1 MHTIYLLDGSVLNG
15 IRISFKLTFPKKS
28 TFEFT
33 ILVLM
38 MTIIQFCL
46 AFPEIYAC
54 FVASSKGFC
63 WWETLT
69 HVISGEQQ
77 QQQIY
82 IYIYIFFFN
91 KVSISVESSKQLFPP
106 SRMFLLLSYCFCFS
120 IPSPLW
126 KRGSEPTD
134 TSWISSNL
142 SHLSTG
148 WLAGLFWC
156 EQFSSVCIG
165 PS

>member
-82 IYIYIFFFN
+82 IYIYFFFF
-91 KVSISVESSKQLFPP
+91 K
-106 SRMFLLLSYCFCFS
+106 
-120 IPSPLW
+120 
-126 KRGSEPTD
+126 
-134 TSWISSNL
+134 
-142 SHLSTG
+142 
-148 WLAGLFWC
+148 
-156 EQFSSVCIG
+156 
-165 PS
+165 